1 MKKIE
6 GYKEDSYSMSAGG
19 ILEWNTKSGF
29 MFEVGDSVVI
39 DSNPLFK
46 FKDFVVS
53 QCFGNADYI
62 IITGKVNNSYEVADV
77 DDSMIVQGG
86 VIVSSVGFPFMTG
99 VSINVR
105 ETIEANMNYSNQEAE
120 ESEGDSE
127 TEEKIVEGEK
137 EIYGDSEND
146 SAETE
151 SF

>member
-6 GYKEDSYSMSAGG
+6 GYKDDSYSMSAGG

-86 VIVSSVGFPFMTG
+86 VIVSSIGFPFMTG
-99 VSINVR
+99 ISINVR
-105 ETIEANMNYSNQEAE
+105 ETIEKNMKYEKQQDKE
-120 ESEGDSE
+120 D
-127 TEEKIVEGEK
+127 EEKDSSAETALEGEK
-137 EIYGDSEND
+137 
-146 SAETE
+146 
-151 SF
+151 

>member
-6 GYKEDSYSMSAGG
+6 GYKSDSYAMSPKG

-39 DSNPLFK
+39 DESQLFK

-53 QCFGNADYI
+53 QCFGGGDYI
-62 IITGKVNNSYEVADV
+62 VITGKVNNGYEQSDV
-77 DDSMIVQGG
+77 DDSMVVQGG
-86 VIVSSVGFPFMTG
+86 VIVSSVGFPFLTG
-99 VSINVR
+99 ISINER
-105 ETIEANMNYSNQEAE
+105 ATIEKNMNYEKQQDE
-120 ESEGDSE
+120 EDDEKDSSSE
-127 TEEKIVEGEK
+127 TALEGEK

-151 SF
+151 SV